1 MARLFQAGVG
11 SGGMVVLDLL
21 CRDSQ
26 IEQIVLVEPDV
37 YAPHN
42 VVRHLFPPSAIG
54 RRKVDVAAEWVR
66 ERRPDLAVQTFA
78 CNLHDAAWQ
87 EELLAAAQACDVG
100 ICAVDNEP
108 AKYAFDALMRRAGRP
123 WTLGEVLSGGIG
135 GWVHNFVPE
144 GPCYGCVAS
153 YLQREVVEAPPSPP
167 PDYSQPQAAQ
177 AELTI
182 PASAAAIH
190 AIASLHA
197 LITRELLQ
205 AVRGQDGGKRGDEA
219 KDSNRTQD
227 TKGAQ
232 DTHGAQG
239 ADGAKESPLG
249 FTSLLWSLQRV
260 EGIFDEP
267 FRSYRF
273 RIPRSPTCL
282 LCSVRDRGLGPGEAL
297 DVALDQALARLAPP

>member
-21 CRDSQ
+21 CRDRR
-26 IEQIVLVEPDV
+26 IDQIVLVEPDV

-54 RRKVDVAAEWVR
+54 RRKVEVAAEWVR
-66 ERRPDLAVQTFA
+66 ERRPDLVVQPY
-78 CNLHDAAWQ
+78 CWNLQDSSVQ
-87 EELLAAAQACDVG
+87 EELLEAARQCDVG
-100 ICAVDNEP
+100 VCAVDNEP
-108 AKYAFDALMRRAGRP
+108 GKYAFDALMRRAGRP

-135 GWVHNFVPE
+135 GWVHCLVPN

-153 YLQREVVEAPPSPP
+153 YLQREVVEAPSGPP

-190 AIASLHA
+190 AIAALHA
-197 LITRELLQ
+197 LITLELLQ
-205 AVRGQDGGKRGDEA
+205 SQGKSG
-219 KDSNRTQD
+219 
-227 TKGAQ
+227 
-232 DTHGAQG
+232 
-239 ADGAKESPLG
+239 ESPLG

-260 EGIFDEP
+260 EGIFEEP

-282 LCSVRDRGLGPGEAL
+282 ICSEQDRAVGPGVDL

>member
-1 MARLFQAGVG
+1 MACLFQAGVG

-42 VVRHLFPPSAIG
+42 VVRHLFPLAAVG
-54 RRKVDVAAEWVR
+54 RPKVEVAAEWVR
-66 ERRPDLAVQTFA
+66 ERRPDLTVQTFA
-78 CNLHDAAWQ
+78 CHLHEASMQ
-87 EELLAAAQACDVG
+87 EALLAAAQGCDLGV
-100 ICAVDNEP
+100 CAVDNEP

-135 GWVHNFVPE
+135 GWVHCFVPD

-153 YLQREVVEAPPSPP
+153 YLQREVVEAPPAPP
-167 PDYSQPQAAQ
+167 PDYSQPQATQ

-205 AVRGQDGGKRGDEA
+205 AGDGKARVGTDQ
-219 KDSNRTQD
+219 N
-227 TKGAQ
+227 
-232 DTHGAQG
+232 
-239 ADGAKESPLG
+239 GAKESPLG

-260 EGIFDEP
+260 EGIFEEP

-273 RIPRSPTCL
+273 CIPRSPACL
-282 LCSVRDRGLGPGEAL
+282 LCSVRDRTVGSGEAL
-297 DVALDQALARLAPP
+297 DVALDQALARLAPS

>member
-54 RRKVDVAAEWVR
+54 RRKVEVAAEWVR

-87 EELLAAAQACDVG
+87 GELAAAAQACDVG

-135 GWVHNFVPE
+135 GWVHCFVPE

-197 LITRELLQ
+197 LVTRELLQ
-205 AVRGQDGGKRGDEA
+205 AVWGKDEEKKKEEA
-219 KDSNRTQD
+219 KESG
-227 TKGAQ
+227 GAK
-232 DTHGAQG
+232 
-239 ADGAKESPLG
+239 DGEGTKESPLG

-273 RIPRSPTCL
+273 RIARSPTCL
-282 LCSVRDRGLGPGEAL
+282 LCSVRDRGVGPGEAL

>member
-21 CRDSQ
+21 CRDSR
-26 IEQIVLVEPDV
+26 IEEIVLVEPDL

-66 ERRPDLAVQTFA
+66 ERRPDVVVHPFCCSLQESSVQEQ
-78 CNLHDAAWQ
+78 LLEAARR
-87 EELLAAAQACDVG
+87 CDIGV
-100 ICAVDNEP
+100 CAVDNEP
-108 AKYAFDALMRRAGRP
+108 GKYAFDALMRRAGRP

-135 GWVHNFVPE
+135 GWVHCFVPD

-153 YLQREVVEAPPSPP
+153 YLQREVVEAPSGPP
-167 PDYSQPQAAQ
+167 PDYSQPQAAH

-190 AIASLHA
+190 AMAALHA
-197 LITRELLQ
+197 LLTLELLGSPEKS
-205 AVRGQDGGKRGDEA
+205 V
-219 KDSNRTQD
+219 
-227 TKGAQ
+227 
-232 DTHGAQG
+232 
-239 ADGAKESPLG
+239 ESPWG

-260 EGIFDEP
+260 EGIFEEP

-273 RIPRSPTCL
+273 RIPRAPGCL
-282 LCSVRDRGLGPGEAL
+282 ICSEPDRKVGPGENL